1 MLVLH
6 VGAEGVS
13 GAVDLTALGAGARVR
28 GAHAHHVQLAR
39 HCKRVYFVKLK
50 SSIGCTLRQ
59 EESIRVEELVKRE
72 RAQDTGRNS
81 RFGFPA

>member
-50 SSIGCTLRQ
+50 SSIGCTLQQ
-59 EESIRVEELVKRE
+59 EESIRVEELVWRE